1 MVLDYLKKMVYAKNQ
16 PDVDRYYNEI
26 KNIFGTESLIDN
38 LDCNWMNIQEQWV
51 QFHRNHTLGYNKS

>member
-1 MVLDYLKKMVYAKNQ
+1 MVYAKNQ